1 MRRSRVWALFG
12 GLVLLAAACGGGDSN
27 TTVDPNAAE
36 DAATTTT
43 SSSSASTT
51 TIPPTTTTTVPK
63 LTPAQEIYCED
74 LVTDVMV
81 PTSYG
86 GSQNRPET
94 VVFFELAGRLGYLDL
109 PYLGEDWG
117 QGVAHDAD
125 QFVSNVV
132 IFEGSLF
139 SDDNLDAFITE
150 WKRNLQEAG
159 VGVLYLLF
167 RLRVQ
172 NPTGPSIS
180 SKFL

>member
-1 MRRSRVWALFG
+1 MRRSRTWALFG
-12 GLVLLAAACGGGDSN
+12 GLVLLAAACGGGDS
-27 TTVDPNAAE
+27 
-36 DAATTTT
+36 DAMVPQMRIVSLVPTT
-43 SSSSASTT
+43 SSSLASTT
-51 TIPPTTTTTVPK
+51 TIPPTITTMVPE

-94 VVFFELAGRLGYLDL
+94 VVFFELAERLGYLDL

-117 QGVAHDAD
+117 QVVAHDAD
-125 QFVSNVV
+125 RFVSTVV

-150 WKRNLQEAG
+150 WTRNLQEAG
-159 VGVLYLLF
+159 VEVPFEQVFAATCLQAWE
-167 RLRVQ
+167 LR
-172 NPTGPSIS
+172 
-180 SKFL
+180 